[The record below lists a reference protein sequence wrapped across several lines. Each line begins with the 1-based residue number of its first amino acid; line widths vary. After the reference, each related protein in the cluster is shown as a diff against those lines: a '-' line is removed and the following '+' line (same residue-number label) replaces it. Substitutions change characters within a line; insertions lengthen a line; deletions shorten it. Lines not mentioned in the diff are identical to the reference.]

1 MIHTGDH
8 YEHLAR
14 THRASEIR
22 RVFRGLFQLPAR
34 LVDAPKAADRLSSSD
49 KGFQTA

>member
-22 RVFRGLFQLPAR
+22 RVFGALFQLPGR
-34 LVDAPKAADRLSSSD
+34 LVLAPKATHRLSPSD
-49 KGFQTA
+49 TSFRAA